1 MSSEVE
7 QQAVEGARVVTPSA
21 EDISIAL
28 QQLLLQEP
36 AMGLKKLHAGVKAL
50 HSDWIVSEARVKKIK
65 DSLAAAP
72 QAAAAAAAQL
82 LSPPTFDEHGRIAG
96 TSAIGLN
103 FSFRSVPAFVPE
115 LDPAVMTQLHTDCR
129 RAFLMKSYWLSAS
142 AAPRC
147 MLEALAAAVFDF
159 HTRGVAF
166 DAATSGVEWWVH
178 FRGPGEDKKLGGT
191 APPLLTPPPPPSPFE
206 CHRFR
211 FAPSRTRSHFYFA
224 GESIGFHWDKDETLA
239 DVHGIKAYPQ
249 VSTVT
254 YLSSAGAPTV
264 VLQHARNNIPGSH
277 SVPSGFVSHPAVGKH
292 ISFDGRLLHGVPA
305 EISDSSTPAA
315 YTRVTFLANVWV
327 NHALVGIEA
336 LPEHLAQQM

>member
-65 DSLAAAP
+65 DSLAGAP
-72 QAAAAAAAQL
+72 QAAAAAAQL
-82 LSPPTFDEHGRIAG
+82 VSPPTFDEHGRIAG

-115 LDPAVMTQLHTDCR
+115 LDPAVMTQLHSDCR
-129 RAFLMKSYWLSAS
+129 RAFLMKSFWLPAA

-147 MLEALAAAVFDF
+147 MLEALAGAVFDF

-166 DAATSGVEWWVH
+166 DAGTSGVEWWVH

-191 APPLLTPPPPPSPFE
+191 TPPPPTW
-206 CHRFR
+206 C
-211 FAPSRTRSHFYFA
+211 AA
-224 GESIGFHWDKDETLA
+224 A
-239 DVHGIKAYPQ
+239 
-249 VSTVT
+249 
-254 YLSSAGAPTV
+254 SALRV
-264 VLQHARNNIPGSH
+264 
-277 SVPSGFVSHPAVGKH
+277 
-292 ISFDGRLLHGVPA
+292 
-305 EISDSSTPAA
+305 AA
-315 YTRVTFLANVWV
+315 C
-327 NHALVGIEA
+327 
-336 LPEHLAQQM
+336 P